1 VKWTSIAVLIAVAAL
16 TAPPAA
22 ADSGSAAVAI
32 NLKTLQMS
40 GSHGGDPQAS
50 TAAQAL
56 ANCNREHGPCVLV
69 ASTTDG
75 CIGIALG
82 DPPRYAYAIVN
93 ITGSGSTADAE
104 AMAEDAAL
112 KKFAGNSNSSAG
124 ICSDGY
130 NDEIG
135 S

>member
-1 VKWTSIAVLIAVAAL
+1 MKWTSIAVFIAVAAL

-22 ADSGSAAVAI
+22 ADSDSVAVAI
-32 NLKTLQMS
+32 NPHTQKMS
-40 GSHGGDPQAS
+40 GEHGSNSAS
-50 TAAQAL
+50 AL
-56 ANCNREHGPCVLV
+56 AEAALTKCNRDHGPCLLV
-69 ASTTDG
+69 ASTTEG

-82 DPPRYAYAIVN
+82 DPPKYAYAIVN

-104 AMAEDAAL
+104 AMAEDAAA
-112 KKFAGNSNSSAG
+112 KKIGGNSNSSAG

-135 S
+135 